1 MFTPWRS
8 CARLTWWRRSRWRVV
23 CGKLVDSLLGGG
35 GVTTH
40 GRLCWPQFV
49 FSLSTAL
56 WLCMRAVSLSIVQL
70 CLCVF
75 WKCVCVFT
83 ALFVC
88 VVKVCVFLCVLYSC
102 VCVYFKRVCVCLCIF
117 NCVCLCFKS
126 VCVCVFT
133 TVFPWIVKVCV
144 CFSVYCTTV
153 FVWMWVSVSA
163 LLVQVFSLSSG
174 ERGTKKVLEWKK
186 ESSTALIATVT
197 KYYPGCPREGWE
209 GHPGGGGPPVGGQD
223 VLQLPGP
230 SKPLPHHGVPA
241 RRWCFP
247 LSFFLPFSF
256 LSSCSPDVKFLILA
270 SDFLSPVKV
279 PEVEW
284 WCRGL
289 AWIKDG
295 SLPL

>member
-1 MFTPWRS
+1 M
-8 CARLTWWRRSRWRVV
+8 CV
-23 CGKLVDSLLGGG
+23 CVLYN
-35 GVTTH
+35 
-40 GRLCWPQFV
+40 
-49 FSLSTAL
+49 
-56 WLCMRAVSLSIVQL
+56 
-70 CLCVF
+70 CLCVCVCVSVCLCIYNGVCVF
-75 WKCVCVFT
+75 CKSVSVCFSVYCTTLFGCILKVCLCVCVFVSVSVY
-83 ALFVC
+83 LKLYLC
-88 VVKVCVFLCVLYSC
+88 VVKVCA
-102 VCVYFKRVCVCLCIF
+102 
-117 NCVCLCFKS
+117 
-126 VCVCVFT
+126 
-133 TVFPWIVKVCV
+133 

-163 LLVQVFSLSSG
+163 LLVQVFSLRSG

-186 ESSTALIATVT
+186 ESSTALIPTVT
-197 KYYPGCPREGWE
+197 KYHPGCPREGWE

-230 SKPLPHHGVPA
+230 GQPLPHHGVPA

-256 LSSCSPDVKFLILA
+256 LSSSSPDVKFLILA